1 MFKFNVEISLLGDN
15 YLKALNRADIGA
27 VTNAKEPLDG
37 LILTGG
43 GDVAPCLYGE
53 RCTHASDIDLMRD
66 QKEFLLIK
74 KYLRENKPILGI
86 CRGLQVINV
95 FFGGTLYQHVPCH
108 SQVNNKDT
116 YHKVFTRKNT
126 FMGTLFGDTLSVNS
140 AHHQAINTLGKGL
153 RVSAIAPDN
162 VIEAVEAK
170 NLIATQF
177 HPERYPEIGIKI
189 FEYFYTLLSAND

>member
-53 RCTHASDIDLMRD
+53 RCTHANDIDLMRD

-74 KYLRENKPILGI
+74 FEILPLEREESIYFPTIFD
-86 CRGLQVINV
+86 IN
-95 FFGGTLYQHVPCH
+95 
-108 SQVNNKDT
+108 
-116 YHKVFTRKNT
+116 
-126 FMGTLFGDTLSVNS
+126 
-140 AHHQAINTLGKGL
+140 L
-153 RVSAIAPDN
+153 RVRTFKIILP
-162 VIEAVEAK
+162 
-170 NLIATQF
+170 
-177 HPERYPEIGIKI
+177 GIV
-189 FEYFYTLLSAND
+189 L